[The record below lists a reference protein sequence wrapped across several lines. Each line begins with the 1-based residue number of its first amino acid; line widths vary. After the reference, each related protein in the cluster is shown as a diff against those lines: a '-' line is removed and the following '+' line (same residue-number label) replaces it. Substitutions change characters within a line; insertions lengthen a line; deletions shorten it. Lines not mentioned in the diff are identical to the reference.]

1 MDEKNH
7 QLLQLLQKTHDIP
20 MLNWPTNGVPNDID
34 HKLNHLIETGIIRQF
49 TTVINDNHI
58 DDTPLK
64 HWSSLAFDL
73 KKIPDMTPSL
83 SASMGTPVCPIIWYL
98 ENMVL
103 IGCDWKQ
110 S

>member
-1 MDEKNH
+1 
-7 QLLQLLQKTHDIP
+7 
-20 MLNWPTNGVPNDID
+20 MLNYYDMQGFETDID
-34 HKLNHLIETGIIRQF
+34 HKLNHLIETGIRQF

-83 SASMGTPVCPIIWYL
+83 SIYGYLKSCPII
-98 ENMVL
+98 
-103 IGCDWKQ
+103 
-110 S
+110 